1 MSLICSRVRTS
12 GNDVCDGNG
21 GAWNVLVEVA
31 RAFGDVEE
39 LVGVV
44 ATRRGSL
51 GFAYPGAYSG

>member
-21 GAWNVLVEVA
+21 GASSALVEVA
-31 RAFGDVEE
+31 RASEDVVG